1 MRGSLRAAGVKAFAA
16 QLPVLIVGGGPV
28 GLFTSL
34 LLSRY
39 GVSSLL
45 VERHE
50 RGGDA
55 ALEHSD
61 AAASASHAHPRAH
74 VLNARTMELLR
85 SLGLDAAV
93 AEAAPPFDQWR
104 RWRYCDSL
112 LGRDLGVVDFF
123 DDVDGCARNLEAHS
137 PGDAPGRVLHLAQP
151 HIEDVLR
158 REALRWRAGGDRGDG
173 SASFRYSNECVGLTE
188 DDEAVCVELRDVTS
202 GARETIACSHVIA
215 CDGVNSVA
223 RSASGIAS
231 SGDDG
236 LEHFL
241 SFHFTCPALGPLLRD
256 RPAMLYFVF
265 NPSVIAVLVAHDL
278 DAGVWVAHVP
288 FFPPLQKA
296 ADFDDA
302 HFRTVLSACVGAD
315 VDARGGGGG
324 ASAADLDFELHS
336 MRPWTMRSEVA
347 DEFSSR
353 SGAGRVHLLG
363 DAAHQFPPS
372 GGFGVNTGLH
382 DAHNI
387 AWKVACV
394 ERGDAPR
401 SLLRS
406 YAEERRPVALATAA
420 LSVRNYR
427 RGLKPASALGL
438 EREQLSVI
446 TGALA
451 SAPLEALLPLWL
463 RKTALDAVMHVGRSA
478 HLGISAMDRT
488 PFGRGRVDALRRVV
502 EGREALPL
510 LFPRHDLGTEYS
522 TSGAIV
528 TGSVR
533 AGGGSSSDGGAT
545 HTSAD
550 EGWSDDALYVPTARP
565 GARFPH
571 VAIVPDVDDGGGAPR
586 STHDLLVNEGAPRL
600 LAVAD
605 ATTAM
610 GRAFAR
616 AFAARAAGAEGVG
629 GELSTPLDV
638 ALHRGPPG
646 GALGSRGNG
655 EGDGELSSAVGFR
668 AAPAAAQLLFDGG
681 KSSAVLVRPDGYV
694 SWRDGESAAG
704 DAVSVDA
711 AVSAAIRTTLGTRC

>member
-1 MRGSLRAAGVKAFAA
+1 MRATILRASFEHAT

-39 GVSSLL
+39 GVPSLL

-61 AAASASHAHPRAH
+61 AASSTSHAHPRAH

-93 AEAAPPFDQWR
+93 AEAAPPFEQWR

-137 PGDAPGRVLHLAQP
+137 PGHVPGRVLHLAQP

-158 REALRWRAGGDRGDG
+158 SEAHRWRSGGDRGDG
-173 SASFRYSNECVGLTE
+173 CAAFRYSNECVGLTE
-188 DDEAVCVELRDVTS
+188 DDDAVRVELRDVTS
-202 GARETIACSHVIA
+202 DARETIACSHVIA
-215 CDGVNSVA
+215 CDGVNSIA
-223 RSASGIAS
+223 RTASAIAS

-241 SFHFTCPALGPLLRD
+241 SFHFTCPALGPLLRE

-278 DAGVWVAHVP
+278 DKGVWVAHVP

-296 ADFDDA
+296 DDFDDA
-302 HFRTVLSACVGAD
+302 YFRTILSACVGAD
-315 VDARGGGGG
+315 VGTPSGG
-324 ASAADLDFELHS
+324 DLDFELHS

-394 ERGDAPR
+394 ERCGAPR

-438 EREQLSVI
+438 EREQLSAI

-451 SAPLEALLPLWL
+451 SAPLEAVLPLWL
-463 RKTALDAVMHVGRSA
+463 RKTALDAVMHAGRSA
-478 HLGISAMDRT
+478 HLGISAMDKT
-488 PFGRGRVDALRRVV
+488 PFGRGRIDALRRVV

-510 LFPRHDLGTEYS
+510 LFPRYDLGTEYMA
-522 TSGAIV
+522 SGAIMK
-528 TGSVR
+528 GSARDVEGAAR
-533 AGGGSSSDGGAT
+533 ASGCADDGL
-545 HTSAD
+545 
-550 EGWSDDALYVPTARP
+550 SDDAHYIPTTRP

-571 VAIVPDVDDGGGAPR
+571 VAIVPDDRGDSAAR
-586 STHDLLVNEGAPRL
+586 STHDLLINEGPPRL

-605 ATTAM
+605 GTNAE

-616 AFAARAAGAEGVG
+616 SFAAHARDRGWSREFG
-629 GELSTPLDV
+629 TFLDV
-638 ALHRGPPG
+638 AVHLGPTGADSGADRGLPAG
-646 GALGSRGNG
+646 GEEGDVLSGALK
-655 EGDGELSSAVGFR
+655 FR
-668 AAPAAAQLLFDGG
+668 AAPAAAELLFDGG
-681 KSSAVLVRPDGYV
+681 KSSVVLVRPDGYV
-694 SWRDGESAAG
+694 SWRDGGGAAV
-704 DAVSVDA
+704 DAASFDA
-711 AVSAAIRTTLGTRC
+711 AVSAAIRVTLGGC